1 MQTEL
6 KRIQGEV
13 GITFVY
19 VTHDQDEALSMSDR
33 LAVFNHGRI
42 EQVGAPAEVYERPA
56 TTFVAGFIGVSNV
69 LERDG
74 RRFMIRP
81 EKIRILSA
89 DEPGDG
95 LRVEAG
101 TVRDTTYNGSATRY
115 RVVLQQGG
123 ELTVARQNLEISH
136 DEARELHGQPVR
148 LAWHEQHAVV
158 IPATNREQQQ

>member
-1 MQTEL
+1 
-6 KRIQGEV
+6 
-13 GITFVY
+13 
-19 VTHDQDEALSMSDR
+19 
-33 LAVFNHGRI
+33 
-42 EQVGAPAEVYERPA
+42 
-56 TTFVAGFIGVSNV
+56 V

-81 EKIRILSA
+81 EKIRILAA
-89 DEPGDG
+89 DDSGDG

-123 ELTVARQNLEISH
+123 ELTVARQNLETSH
-136 DEARELHGQPVR
+136 DEARALHGQPVR
-148 LAWHEQHAVV
+148 LGWHEQHAVV